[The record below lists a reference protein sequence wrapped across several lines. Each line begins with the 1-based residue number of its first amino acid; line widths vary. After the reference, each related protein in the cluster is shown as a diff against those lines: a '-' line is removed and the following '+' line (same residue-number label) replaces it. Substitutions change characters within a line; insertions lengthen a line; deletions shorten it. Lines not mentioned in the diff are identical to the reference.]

1 MGTESIHKA
10 SPGAWVRK
18 ILQYE
23 TILALL
29 PPPKHRSQMFWG
41 MRSCL
46 DVSNSG
52 YKIQSCSRA
61 DPTVLADK
69 CYGSALAIAM
79 DNESME
85 FTNILQEFLAD
96 PIRDELK
103 LGRLTKIAWPEPS
116 KSPSQEFRDLLA
128 SLPTDLV
135 KLLWAKNGKF
145 ISKNLFQVKNA
156 SVTHSGTLLQKV
168 VQEMNPELIRV
179 LLQHGRVILHSTQI
193 T

>member
-1 MGTESIHKA
+1 
-10 SPGAWVRK
+10 
-18 ILQYE
+18 
-23 TILALL
+23 
-29 PPPKHRSQMFWG
+29 

-52 YKIQSCSRA
+52 YKIQSCTRA

-85 FTNILQEFLAD
+85 FTNILKEFLAD

-103 LGRLTKIAWPEPS
+103 LGRLIKIAWPE
-116 KSPSQEFRDLLA
+116 A
-128 SLPTDLV
+128 
-135 KLLWAKNGKF
+135 
-145 ISKNLFQVKNA
+145 
-156 SVTHSGTLLQKV
+156 

-179 LLQHGRVILHSTQI
+179 LLQHG
-193 T
+193 